1 MKKILFVDDDQ
12 DVLSIS
18 SMLIKSLGHEIL
30 LVNSGEEAINL
41 IRNSESNIDFIF
53 LDLMM
58 PGIDGFDVLTF
69 MKDAN
74 IHIPTVIQTGIID
87 EGDLKRIKELGAV
100 DYITKPYT
108 KEDLRRAITKMSEF
122 IANDPYNKN

>member
-1 MKKILFVDDDQ
+1 MMKKILFVDDDQ

-53 LDLMM
+53 L
-58 PGIDGFDVLTF
+58 
-69 MKDAN
+69 A
-74 IHIPTVIQTGIID
+74 II
-87 EGDLKRIKELGAV
+87 GK
-100 DYITKPYT
+100 
-108 KEDLRRAITKMSEF
+108 
-122 IANDPYNKN
+122 